1 MLFPAVDGGGGSE
14 VEEVSDAA
22 EGVTARMSFSS
33 TDANVPMSLGIPAI
47 TIARAATGGRGHSPD
62 EWIDVSA
69 PESLKVKRMDLVAL
83 LAAAGY
89 R

>member
-1 MLFPAVDGGGGSE
+1 
-14 VEEVSDAA
+14 
-22 EGVTARMSFSS
+22 MSFSS

-47 TIARAATGGRGHSPD
+47 TIPRAATGGRGHSPD